1 MPQMRCFAPSMRPP
15 IEPVVSRT
23 KTISKVLSSFFSLTG
38 GSCGGRL
45 ALVFG
50 RAEAMMTPTTK
61 VRTAVE
67 SLNRLRF
74 MFVSLSTNLAGRL
87 GGQIFL
93 RVERRAVG
101 TLAETNRGRQ
111 PRTSAWRK
119 ARGERPVAW
128 RKARAKW
135 LELM

>member
-23 KTISKVLSSFFSLTG
+23 KTISKVLLAFFSFTG
-38 GSCGGRL
+38 GSGGGIL
-45 ALVFG
+45 ALVLS

-67 SLNRLRF
+67 SLKRLRF
-74 MFVSLSTNLAGRL
+74 MFVSLSTNLSGRL

-93 RVERRAVG
+93 RVERRATG
-101 TLAETNRGRQ
+101 ALAG
-111 PRTSAWRK
+111 K
-119 ARGERPVAW
+119 V
-128 RKARAKW
+128 
-135 LELM
+135 